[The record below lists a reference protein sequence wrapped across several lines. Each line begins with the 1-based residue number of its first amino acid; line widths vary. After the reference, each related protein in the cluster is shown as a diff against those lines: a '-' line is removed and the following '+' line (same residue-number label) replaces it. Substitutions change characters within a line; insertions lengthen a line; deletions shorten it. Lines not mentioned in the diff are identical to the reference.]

1 MIEETA
7 KIIDLEGEYAW
18 VETQR
23 KSVCNAC
30 AVNKGC
36 GTATLSRVLGQKRT
50 RVRTINRL
58 GAKSGDLVVIG
69 IQEQALVRGSFAVYA
84 IPILLLLAG
93 GLIGDWL
100 GKGSGSEGLSILLG
114 LAGLG
119 VGFVWLS
126 YFSKR
131 VKTSASYQPEILRY
145 HAPQYHV

>member
-7 KIIDLEGEYAW
+7 KIVDLEGEYAW

-23 KSVCNAC
+23 QSACSAC

-36 GTATLSRVLGQKRT
+36 GTATISKVLGQKRT

-69 IQEQALVRGSFAVYA
+69 IREQALVRGSIAVYA
-84 IPILLLLAG
+84 VPLLLLLAG
-93 GLIGDWL
+93 GLFGDWL
-100 GKGSGSEGLSILLG
+100 GQGTDGEGLSILFG
-114 LAGLG
+114 LFGLG
-119 VGFVWLS
+119 AGFAWLY
-126 YFSKR
+126 YFSKK
-131 VKTSASYQPEILRY
+131 VSTSPSYQPEILRY

>member
-7 KIIDLEGEYAW
+7 KVVDLDGEYAW

-23 KSVCNAC
+23 KSACASC

-36 GTATLSRVLGQKRT
+36 GTATLSKVLGKKRT
-50 RVRTINRL
+50 RVKTINQL

-69 IQEQALVRGSFAVYA
+69 IQEQALVRGSIAVYA
-84 IPILLLLAG
+84 VPLLLLLAG

-100 GKGSGSEGLSILLG
+100 GRGSGSESLSILFG

-119 VGFVWLS
+119 AGFVWLS

-131 VKTSASYQPEILRY
+131 VSASSSYQPEVLRY
-145 HAPQYHV
+145 HAPHHV